1 MRLNSYTKEM
11 MDENSFIDMGHIY
24 LEDKEK
30 ETNLYEMVDKFKD
43 IGNYTEGEIEDRILQ
58 FYTDLNT
65 DGRFLSTGEG
75 VWGLREWYAV
85 DDINDKIAP
94 TIHKIE
100 IAADEEYIEDEADAD
115 YPGSKELGE
124 DQEEIDEA
132 LHGEDEKEEIDTKE
146 VGDEIEF
153 EEKEKLEDDYDDEA
167 DAY

>member
-1 MRLNSYTKEM
+1 MRLDSYTKEM
-11 MDENSFIDMGHIY
+11 MDENSFIDMSHIY
-24 LEDKEK
+24 LEDKGK

-43 IGNYTEGEIEDRILQ
+43 VGNYTESEIENRILQ

-65 DGRFLSTGEG
+65 DGRFLSTDDG

-100 IAADEEYIEDEADAD
+100 AAAEEEFVEEELDEDFSNA
-115 YPGSKELGE
+115 KELGE
-124 DQEEIDEA
+124 DQEEIDET
-132 LHGEDEKEEIDTKE
+132 LHSETEETIEDNDEEK
-146 VGDEIEF
+146 IEF

>member
-11 MDENSFIDMGHIY
+11 MDENSFIDMAHIY

-30 ETNLYEMVDKFKD
+30 DTNLYEMVDKFKD
-43 IGNYTEGEIEDRILQ
+43 IGNYTEVEIEDRILQ

-100 IAADEEYIEDEADAD
+100 IAAEEEYIEEEVDAD
-115 YPGSKELGE
+115 YLGAKELGE
-124 DQEEIDEA
+124 DQEEIDET
-132 LHGEDEKEEIDTKE
+132 LHGEEEIDTKE
-146 VGDEIEF
+146 VGAEIEY